1 MLSQLLLDNYCMAIL
16 DNSQVLSSIAVKKS
30 IPNVCVI
37 NFSQLNKHTSSLKV
51 LENRRDMMDKRE
63 TVLSDTALTLK
74 TFIINSDIGRKS
86 AAFSYGTFY
95 FMHNH
100 NRPLT

>member
-37 NFSQLNKHTSSLKV
+37 NFSQLNKHTSSLKM
-51 LENRRDMMDKRE
+51 LENRMDKRE

-100 NRPLT
+100 NGPLT

>member
-37 NFSQLNKHTSSLKV
+37 NFSQLNKHTSSLKM
-51 LENRRDMMDKRE
+51 LENRMDKRE